1 MTEHLPSRRR
11 YAWNR
16 RQDKSRF
23 GVLTV
28 RRRLFSACGVQPLGP
43 SQHVFGQSSVSG
55 SVAPPAGERGLL
67 ELLDLNTDLCQRF
80 TAAVAHAFPDRVTI
94 LC

>member
-1 MTEHLPSRRR
+1 MTEHFPSPRR

-16 RQDKSRF
+16 RQDESRF

-28 RRRLFSACGVQPLGP
+28 RRRRFSACGVQPLGP
-43 SQHVFGQSSVSG
+43 IQHVFEQFSVSG

-67 ELLDLNTDLCQRF
+67 ELPDLNADLCQRF
-80 TAAVAHAFPDRVTI
+80 IAAVAHAFQDRVTI